1 MKRAT
6 PPDSHSL
13 LPAARVLLSLLGLA
27 GAATLVW
34 FVGPL
39 VVLAGR
45 APLAG
50 ERERWVAIGVLVA
63 QAALQAIWLAQRAAR
78 NNRQLIDRMVAAE
91 GSAPARRTGPRTAMR
106 EPEHDTA
113 LPSPGEQEVELLGQ
127 RFERAVGMLK
137 HRRVGGHHP
146 WLAALTGRPFVYELP
161 WYVIIGAPGAGKTTA
176 LVNSGLEFPLAAQ
189 LGKKAVRG
197 IGGTRNCDWW
207 FTNEAVLIDTAG
219 RYTTHDSHR
228 AADRT
233 AWLGFLDLLSQ
244 YRPGRPINGVLL
256 TLSVSDL
263 LNATEAQ
270 RVAHAKELRAR
281 IDELHERLGIR
292 FPIYAMVTKCDL
304 LAGFMEFFA
313 DFDKDERAQVWGIT
327 FPYDTELTSDDPLA
341 RLASDF
347 AVLEKRLNQ
356 CLIDRLHAQH
366 DRERRPAIYAFPQ
379 QWSVLRETL
388 QGFLQSVFGEATE
401 DRTPPFL
408 RGVYFT
414 SATQE
419 GTPVDRA
426 LGSLARAMG
435 LTTRLVAP
443 ARPSGKSFFVT
454 RLLRDVVFT
463 EAGLAGTNLRW
474 QRRRAALGGAALAAS
489 VCLVG
494 GGAALT
500 WVAYQHSRMQIATLG
515 DEVTTL
521 GRHTAQAVH
530 SQPTD
535 LAALLPTLHTLQA
548 VEHHTAAPQSA
559 GSGAWQPLAQALGFD
574 QRRMLA
580 AAAHDGYERLL
591 KDAFVPRIAARLE
604 TRLRTGSTE
613 HVARLYEDLK
623 AYLMLFGGRNFD
635 AAALRAF
642 LLADWENSA
651 PPAAATTAER
661 EALRGHLERLLARG
675 EVGAP
680 SQAQP
685 QLVKHARELV
695 AGVPLAQRAYSR
707 LKQMDHGPQAT
718 AFSVESAG
726 GANAKRVFTRASGKP
741 LDSGVPGLYTRT
753 VLQQSLRP
761 RTQEVLRQLA
771 TEQPWVL
778 GANPQASDAAPQAR
792 VADEVE
798 QLYLADYKRLWG
810 EFIADL
816 RLAPHDDLTATAETA
831 ELLAHADSPL
841 ATLLRNVVRE
851 VSLPMPAPLGASGTS
866 TTTAGSE
873 TLVDP
878 NFEPLRAFVAGPP
891 GQIDEMQALLGR
903 LSQHLNAVDDAV
915 KRKTVLPASN
925 VTRELATAAVRAPE
939 PLRGM
944 LVDLANASA
953 GQAFA
958 AMREPL
964 ARQMAGELA
973 SPCSRATH
981 GRYPFVRTSREEMS
995 REEFMRTF
1003 AAGGVVDGFFQRYL
1017 FPYLDTSIRPWAY
1030 RKADG
1035 ARADSSEALLQFQ
1048 RAQAIRDAFFREG
1061 GRALGVQLDFRLLEL
1076 DADAAAFSLDVD
1088 GQVMRF
1094 SRSGTAGRRSGEGPV
1109 QSVRWPGT
1117 GAGGRVH
1124 VQLTPQGGSPGPG
1137 HVFEGPWALL
1147 RLFDRVR
1154 LEPGPT
1160 PDRVIASFDV
1170 EGRKARFEVR
1180 SSTPHNPLLRSE
1192 LEQFQCPKRL

>member
-1 MKRAT
+1 MKRT
-6 PPDSHSL
+6 PAPSL
-13 LPAARVLLSLLGLA
+13 PTPNSLQPLARGLLSLVGLVA
-27 GAATLVW
+27 AATLVW

-39 VVLAGR
+39 LTMAGR
-45 APLAG
+45 TPLAG
-50 ERERWVAIGVLVA
+50 ERERWTAIGVLVA
-63 QAALQAIWLAQRAAR
+63 LAALQALWLALRAGR
-78 NNRQLIDRMVAAE
+78 TNRRLIDRMVSEASAEQRAA
-91 GSAPARRTGPRTAMR
+91 
-106 EPEHDTA
+106 HDTPDTA
-113 LPSPGEQEVELLGQ
+113 VPPGPGEQEVELLGQ
-127 RFERAVGMLK
+127 RFERAVGLLK
-137 HRRVGGHHP
+137 HRRVGGRHP
-146 WLAALTGRPFVYELP
+146 WLAARTGRPYVYELP

-207 FTNEAVLIDTAG
+207 FTNDAVLIDTAG

-233 AWLGFLDLLSQ
+233 AWLGFLDLLAQ

-263 LNATEAQ
+263 LNASEPQ
-270 RVAHAKELRAR
+270 RAAHARELRAR
-281 IDELHERLGIR
+281 IDELHQRLGIR

-313 DFDKDERAQVWGIT
+313 DFDKDERAQVWGVT

-341 RLASDF
+341 RLANDF

-388 QGFLQSVFGEATE
+388 QAFLQGVFGEAQE

-426 LGSLARAMG
+426 LGGVARAMG
-435 LTTRLVAP
+435 LTSRLLAP

-474 QRRRAALGGAALAAS
+474 QRRRVGLGWAAVAAS

-494 GGAALT
+494 SGAALT
-500 WVAYQHSRMQIATLG
+500 WAGFQHSHAQIASLD
-515 DEVTTL
+515 DEVAAL
-521 GRHTAQAVH
+521 GRQAAQAAKAA
-530 SQPTD
+530 PTD
-535 LAALLPTLHTLQA
+535 LAALLPVLQTLQA
-548 VEHHTAAPQSA
+548 VQRQAAVARGA
-559 GSGAWQPLAQALGFD
+559 GTVPMLSSALGFD
-574 QRRMLA
+574 QGSMLA

-604 TRLRTGSTE
+604 ARLRASSDDPAAQE
-613 HVARLYEDLK
+613 SRVSRLYEDLK
-623 AYLMLFGGRNFD
+623 AYLMLFGGRHFD

-642 LLADWENSA
+642 LLADWEGSTPPVAASA
-651 PPAAATTAER
+651 AER

-685 QLVKHARELV
+685 QVVARARELV
-695 AGVPLAQRAYSR
+695 AGVPLAQRAYGR
-707 LKQMDHGPQAT
+707 LRQMDPGPQAVT
-718 AFSVESAG
+718 FSVESAG
-726 GANAKRVFTRASGKP
+726 GAGARRVFTRASGKP
-741 LDSGVPGLYTRT
+741 LDAGVPGLYTRA

-761 RTQEVLRQLA
+761 RTVDVLRQLA
-771 TEQPWVL
+771 AEQSWVL
-778 GANPQASDAAPQAR
+778 GTTHGAAADPAGQAA

-798 QLYLADYKRLWG
+798 RLYLADYKRLWG
-810 EFIADL
+810 EFVADL
-816 RLAPHDDLTATAETA
+816 RLAPTSDLAATAEA
-831 ELLAHADSPL
+831 AQLLAHADSPL

-851 VSLPMPAPLGASGTS
+851 VSVAPPAQLGASGTS
-866 TTTAGSE
+866 TTAAAE

-878 NFEPLRAFVAGPP
+878 SFEALRAFVAGPP
-891 GQIDEMQALLGR
+891 SQVDEMQALLGR
-903 LSQHLNAVDDAV
+903 LSQHLSAVDDATR
-915 KRKTVLPASN
+915 RKTVLPASN
-925 VTRELATAAVRAPE
+925 VTRELAQAAQRAPE

-944 LVDLANASA
+944 LIDLAHSSA

-973 SPCSRATH
+973 GPCSRAMS
-981 GRYPFVRTSREEMS
+981 GRYPFVRTSREDMS

-1003 AAGGVVDGFFQRYL
+1003 AAGGVVDGFFQRHL

-1030 RKADG
+1030 RKPDG
-1035 ARADSSEALLQFQ
+1035 ARAESSDALLQFQ
-1048 RAQAIRDAFFREG
+1048 RAQAIREAFFREG
-1061 GRALGVQLDFRLLEL
+1061 GRTFGVQLDFRLIEL

-1094 SRSGTAGRRSGEGPV
+1094 VRGATGRRGAEGAV
-1109 QSVRWPGT
+1109 QSVRWPG
-1117 GAGGRVH
+1117 AGPSGRVQ
-1124 VQLTPQGGSPGPG
+1124 VQLTPHGGSAGPG

-1154 LEPGPT
+1154 LEPGAT

-1170 EGRKARFEVR
+1170 EGRKARFEIR

-1192 LEQFQCPKRL
+1192 LEQFQCPRRL

>member
-1 MKRAT
+1 MKRAAA
-6 PPDSHSL
+6 PPASHSL
-13 LPAARVLLSLLGLA
+13 QPLARGLLSLVGLVA
-27 GAATLVW
+27 AATLVW

-39 VVLAGR
+39 VALAGR
-45 APLAG
+45 TPLAG
-50 ERERWVAIGVLVA
+50 ERERWVAIGVLIAV
-63 QAALQAIWLAQRAAR
+63 AALQAVWMALRAAR
-78 NNRQLIDRMVAAE
+78 NNRRLIDRMVTQASAEPRNAAD
-91 GSAPARRTGPRTAMR
+91 GS
-106 EPEHDTA
+106 HDTA
-113 LPSPGEQEVELLGQ
+113 VLPGPGEQEVELLGQ
-127 RFERAVGMLK
+127 RFERAVGLLK
-137 HRRVGGHHP
+137 HRRVGERHP
-146 WLAALTGRPFVYELP
+146 WLAALAGRPYVYELP

-207 FTNEAVLIDTAG
+207 FTNDAVLIDTAG

-233 AWLGFLDLLSQ
+233 AWLGFLDLLAQ

-263 LNATEAQ
+263 LNASELQ
-270 RVAHAKELRAR
+270 RAAHARELRAR
-281 IDELHERLGIR
+281 IDELHQRLGIR

-313 DFDKDERAQVWGIT
+313 DFDKDERAQVWGVT
-327 FPYDTELTSDDPLA
+327 FPYDTELTCDDPLA
-341 RLASDF
+341 RLANDF

-379 QWSVLRETL
+379 QWGVLRETL
-388 QGFLQSVFGEATE
+388 QGFLQNVFGEARE
-401 DRTPPFL
+401 ERTPPFL

-426 LGSLARAMG
+426 IGGVARAMG
-435 LTTRLVAP
+435 LTSRLVAP

-454 RLLRDVVFT
+454 RLLRDVVFA

-474 QRRRAALGGAALAAS
+474 QRRRAGLGWAAVAAS
-489 VCLVG
+489 LCLAG

-500 WVAYQHSRMQIATLG
+500 WAGFAHSRAQIASLG
-515 DEVTTL
+515 DEVATL
-521 GRHTAQAVH
+521 GRHAAQAAH
-530 SQPTD
+530 SPPTD
-535 LAALLPTLHTLQA
+535 LAALLPVLQTLQA
-548 VEHHTAAPQSA
+548 VERQAAVGRAA
-559 GSGAWQPLAQALGFD
+559 GSLPRLWQALGFD
-574 QRRMLA
+574 QGSMLA

-604 TRLRTGSTE
+604 ARLRAGSTGN
-613 HVARLYEDLK
+613 ADPAAQASRLYEDLK
-623 AYLMLFGGRNFD
+623 AYLMLFGGRHFD
-635 AAALRAF
+635 AAALRGF
-642 LLADWENSA
+642 LLADWDGST
-651 PPAAATTAER
+651 PPVAATAAER
-661 EALRGHLERLLARG
+661 EALRSHLEQLLARG

-685 QLVKHARELV
+685 QVIAQARERV

-707 LKQMDHGPQAT
+707 LRQMDLGPQA
-718 AFSVESAG
+718 AVFSIESAG
-726 GANAKRVFTRASGKP
+726 GPHARRVFSRASGKS
-741 LDSGVPGLYTRT
+741 LDTGVPGLYTRA

-761 RTQEVLRQLA
+761 RTAEVLRQLA
-771 TEQPWVL
+771 AEQAWVL
-778 GANPQASDAAPQAR
+778 GTADAGATDPTGQAR

-798 QLYLADYKRLWG
+798 RLYLADYKRLWG
-810 EFIADL
+810 EFVADL
-816 RLAPHDDLTATAETA
+816 RLAPTADLTATAEA
-831 ELLAHADSPL
+831 AQLLSHADSPL
-841 ATLLRNVVRE
+841 ATLLRHVVRE
-851 VSLPMPAPLGASGTS
+851 VSLAPPAQLGASGTS
-866 TTTAGSE
+866 TTAAAE
-873 TLVDP
+873 TLLDP
-878 NFEPLRAFVAGPP
+878 SLEALQAFVAGPP
-891 GQIDEMQALLGR
+891 SQVDEMQALLGR
-903 LSQHLNAVDDAV
+903 LSQHLNAVDDAAR
-915 KRKTVLPASN
+915 RKTVLPASN
-925 VTRELATAAVRAPE
+925 VTRELALAAQRAPE

-944 LVDLANASA
+944 LIDLAHTGA

-958 AMREPL
+958 VMREPL

-973 SPCSRATH
+973 GPCTRATG

-995 REEFMRTF
+995 REEFLRTF

-1017 FPYLDTSIRPWAY
+1017 LPYLDTSIRPWAY
-1030 RKADG
+1030 RKPDG
-1035 ARADSSEALLQFQ
+1035 ARAESSDALLQFQ
-1048 RAQAIRDAFFREG
+1048 RAQAIREAFFREG
-1061 GRALGVQLDFRLLEL
+1061 GRTLGVQLDFRLIEL

-1094 SRSGTAGRRSGEGPV
+1094 ARGAAGRRGAEAAV
-1109 QSVRWPGT
+1109 QSVRWPG
-1117 GAGGRVH
+1117 AGPAGRVQ
-1124 VQLTPQGGSPGPG
+1124 VQLTPQGGSAGPG

-1160 PDRVIASFDV
+1160 PDRVIAAFDV
-1170 EGRKARFEVR
+1170 EGRKARFEIR